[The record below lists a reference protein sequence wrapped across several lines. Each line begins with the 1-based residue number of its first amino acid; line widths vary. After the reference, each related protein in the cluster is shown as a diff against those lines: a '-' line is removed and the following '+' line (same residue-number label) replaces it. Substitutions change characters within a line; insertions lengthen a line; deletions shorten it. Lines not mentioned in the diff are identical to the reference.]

1 MPRKD
6 GPHKLGSSNP
16 MQKGVR
22 RRRLHA
28 NQDNVGD
35 PKNRPEYEKFWWR
48 TSRIKIHKRYLL

>member
-6 GPHKLGSSNP
+6 GPHKPGSSNP

-35 PKNRPEYEKFWWR
+35 SKNRPEYENFDGEP
-48 TSRIKIHKRYLL
+48 IE

>member
-6 GPHKLGSSNP
+6 GPHKPGSSNP

-28 NQDNVGD
+28 NEDNVG
-35 PKNRPEYEKFWWR
+35 
-48 TSRIKIHKRYLL
+48 IQKIGPNTKILMENQ